1 MSLVY
6 RPRIFIHAPFQPASN
21 QASVKQRILAVIREL
36 EFEPQEF
43 HVSGIA
49 KGDAWSAERAIE
61 VMRQCDG
68 ALILALMRR
77 NNSAGDDYEP
87 IPSEYSHFEGAL
99 AFACNLPT
107 LVFAEEGMPER
118 GILSNSAGSF
128 IMRISIQ
135 KPSAWPNNTQLLN
148 SAPFE
153 KWVSRVR
160 ERYDIFL
167 AYCSKADAV
176 ARNIKQFLTNEAGMR
191 VLDWATDFRPGRTI
205 MDEVARATA
214 TCRCGVFLFTAD
226 DPIEGSPT
234 PTVVPRD
241 NVLLEAGYFMSAH
254 GARRT
259 VIVRERGTK
268 MPADFGGIIYL
279 TIERRNQ
286 WKKAA
291 REIADAVRK
300 QMSDNE

>member
-1 MSLVY
+1 MSLIY
-6 RPRIFIHAPFQPASN
+6 RPRIFIHAPYQPASN
-21 QASVKQRILAVIREL
+21 QALVKQRILDVIREL
-36 EFEPQEF
+36 KFEPQEF
-43 HVSGIA
+43 HISGLA
-49 KGDAWSAERAIE
+49 KGDPWSAERALQ

-68 ALILALMRR
+68 ALILALMRWR
-77 NNSAGDDYEP
+77 GSAGNESEP

-99 AFACNLPT
+99 AFACALPI
-107 LVFAEEGMPER
+107 LVFAEDGMSER

-128 IMRISIQ
+128 IIRIPMQ
-135 KPSAWPNNTQLLN
+135 KPSAWPSASQLLS

-160 ERYDIFL
+160 ERHDIFL
-167 AYCSKADAV
+167 GYCSKADAV
-176 ARNIKQFLTNEAGMR
+176 AQNIKQFLTNEAGMR
-191 VLDWATDFRPGRTI
+191 VLDWATDFHPGRTI
-205 MDEVARATA
+205 MGEVARATA

-234 PTVVPRD
+234 LTVVPRD

-254 GARRT
+254 GAKRT

-291 REIADAVRK
+291 REIAEAVRK
-300 QMSDNE
+300 QMSDSE